1 MATVYLQD
9 DFRGSGDLNATAPL
23 DRAAGVGDWGVSF
36 SGSPFGYSPEFQRAA
51 DGLRQ
56 VGAVGPGF
64 TQAAVTV
71 LDATNT
77 KGAGTFIVEA
87 EFRGPLGIT
96 FDFDGGAQLVAITL
110 DYVPL
115 SATSL
120 VVQTEASGPTTITTA
135 AHPYN
140 SGTTYRIRVEVSGT
154 DLKIYEANTL
164 LHTEAYTV
172 ATSAVINGI
181 YIGTYPDHN
190 PIPTTYGV
198 INYVHAVRGGTSGPL
213 GPVGAAGGSLATTIG
228 EVTHFGTPA
237 TPGHVTGEAP
247 LTGFGTPAGFLLNYA
262 TTIGFVTHFGT
273 AVQTY
278 NKSLAAGALAPAT
291 TFGDVESVRGP
302 APPPVGRV
310 TWLAPATTFGTPA
323 ADGQIALTATGIA
336 PNALPTPSVR
346 MRQAA
351 AGALLATGFGTPII
365 GTVVRASGARDTNF
379 GTPTT
384 LRPFQTTGTNR
395 TVFGTPRLRIGTAHD
410 ATGWLSTHFGAT
422 SAVASAQRTRSA
434 VFRTSFGRAQAERFL
449 P

>member
-9 DFRGSGDLNATAPL
+9 DFRGTGEVLLASAPL
-23 DRAAGVGDWGVSF
+23 AKASGVGNWAESY
-36 SGSPFGYSPEFQRAA
+36 SGGGDGHGIREA
-51 DGLRQ
+51 DGLRW
-56 VGAVGPGF
+56 VFDSFGPGQSQDF
-64 TQAAVTV
+64 SV
-71 LDATNT
+71 DDDTNT

-87 EFRGPLGIT
+87 EFRGPCSLLIS
-96 FDFDGGAQLVAITL
+96 FDSGSQLVAVAL
-110 DYVPL
+110 DSGSP
-115 SATSL
+115 SATNIT
-120 VVQTEASGPTTITTA
+120 VQTEAYGPTSFTTSE
-135 AHPYN
+135 HPYGSGN
-140 SGTTYRIRVEVSGT
+140 RYRVRAELDGTTLKVFHEGTEVLST
-154 DLKIYEANTL
+154 
-164 LHTEAYTV
+164 AYIL
-172 ATSAVINGI
+172 ATSAVIS
-181 YIGTYPDHN
+181 YIDLKSSLDDL
-190 PIPTTYGV
+190 PTPTAHAL
-198 INYVHAVRGGTSGPL
+198 INYVHAVRGGTTGAL

-247 LTGFGTPAGFLLNYA
+247 LTGFGTPSGFLLNYA
-262 TTIGFVTHFGT
+262 ATIGFVTHFGT

-278 NKSLAAGALAPAT
+278 NKSLAAGALAPTT
-291 TFGDVESVRGP
+291 TFGDVESVRDPMP
-302 APPPVGRV
+302 APIGRV

-336 PNALPTPSVR
+336 PNALPTPTTR

-351 AGALLATGFGTPII
+351 TGALLATGFGTPII

-395 TVFGTPRLRIGTAHD
+395 TAFGTPRLRIGTAHD
-410 ATGWLSTHFGAT
+410 VTGWLSTHFGAT

>member
-9 DFRGSGDLNATAPL
+9 DFRGTGGAFLASAPL
-23 DRAAGVGDWGVSF
+23 AKASGVSDWGE
-36 SGSPFGYSPEFQRAA
+36 SGGTGHAIREA
-51 DGLRQ
+51 DGLRW
-56 VGAVGPGF
+56 VYVLYEPAVVPTF
-64 TQAAVTV
+64 FV

-77 KGAGTFIVEA
+77 KGAGTFVVEI

-96 FDFDGGAQLVAITL
+96 FEFDGGAQSVTVAL

-120 VVQTEASGPTTITTA
+120 VVLTEASGPTTITTA
-135 AHPYN
+135 AHPYS
-140 SGTTYRIRVEVSGT
+140 SGSTYRIRVEVSGT

-172 ATSAVINGI
+172 AASAVIDGI
-181 YIGTYPDHN
+181 YIGTYPDHV
-190 PIPTTYGV
+190 PVPTAHAL

-237 TPGHVTGEAP
+237 TPGHVTGAAP
-247 LTGFGTPAGFLLNYA
+247 LTGFGTPSGFLLNYA

-323 ADGQIALTATGIA
+323 ADGQIALIATGIA

-351 AGALLATGFGTPII
+351 TGALLATGFGTPII

-384 LRPFQTTGTNR
+384 LRPFQTAGANR
-395 TVFGTPRLRIGTAHD
+395 TAFGTPRLRIGTEHD
-410 ATGWLSTHFGAT
+410 ATGWLNTHFGAA
-422 SAVASAQRTRSA
+422 SAAAAAQRTRSA